1 VLAVPSTFTKQK
13 KSNKRVSKQL
23 PLQFEFQSNQNFNT
37 FYPGSNEEVINH
49 LRHIFSNSEQQI
61 FLWGEA
67 GTGKTH
73 LLQAI
78 SQESDLQNKTSFYFC
93 FENNALPNPEML
105 NGLDS
110 FDIVC
115 FDNIEQIAENS
126 EWEHAFFNFFNLH
139 RDANKKLILSAHCPP
154 KFLPIQLPDLKTR
167 MNWGLTLKLSTLSDE
182 QQLNALIHK
191 ANDLGFDI
199 PVNVGR
205 FLMSHYARDL
215 PSIWILLDK
224 INHETLAAKRKL
236 TIPFLKQ
243 IMSEQESS

>member
-1 VLAVPSTFTKQK
+1 M
-13 KSNKRVSKQL
+13 SKQL
-23 PLQFEFQSNQNFNT
+23 PLQFEFQSNQSFNT

-49 LRHIFSNSEQQI
+49 LRHIFINNEQQI
-61 FLWGEA
+61 FLWGDD

-73 LLQAI
+73 LLQAV
-78 SQESDLQNKTSFYFC
+78 SQESNQQNKSNFYFS
-93 FENNALPNPEML
+93 FENQQLPDPEML
-105 NGLDS
+105 NGLES

-115 FDNIEQIAENS
+115 FDNIDCIAENA
-126 EWEHAFFNFFNLH
+126 EWEHAFFNFFNIH

-154 KFLPIQLPDLKTR
+154 KYLAIQLPDLKTR
-167 MNWGLTLKLSTLSDE
+167 MSWGLTLKLTTLTDE

-191 ANDLGFDI
+191 ANDLGFEI

-205 FLMSHYARDL
+205 FLMSHYASDM

-224 INHETLAAKRKL
+224 INHATLAAKRKL

-243 IMSEQESS
+243 IMNDQEKP

>member
-1 VLAVPSTFTKQK
+1 MSE
-13 KSNKRVSKQL
+13 QL

-49 LRHIFSNSEQQI
+49 LRQLFVNDEQLI

-73 LLQAI
+73 LLQAV
-78 SQESDLQNKTSFYFC
+78 SQESSQKGKSSFYYSL
-93 FENNALPNPEML
+93 NKSQLPDPEML
-105 NGLDS
+105 IGLEN

-115 FDNIEQIAENS
+115 FDNIEAIAENT
-126 EWEHAFFNFFNLH
+126 EWELAFFNFFNFH

-167 MNWGLTLKLSTLSDE
+167 MNWGLTLKLATLSDE

-191 ANDLGFDI
+191 ANDLGFEI
-199 PVNVGR
+199 PINVGR
-205 FLMSHYARDL
+205 FLMVHYARDL
-215 PSIWILLDK
+215 PSIWLLLDK
-224 INHETLAAKRKL
+224 INHATLAAKRKL

-243 IMSEQESS
+243 IMNEHETS

>member
-1 VLAVPSTFTKQK
+1 MSE
-13 KSNKRVSKQL
+13 QL

-49 LRHIFSNSEQQI
+49 LRHIFTSNEQQI
-61 FLWGEA
+61 FLWGA
-67 GTGKTH
+67 DGTGKTH
-73 LLQAI
+73 LLQAV
-78 SQESDLQNKTSFYFC
+78 SQESNQQNKSSFYFS
-93 FENNALPNPEML
+93 FESQQLPEPEML
-105 NGLDS
+105 NGLES

-115 FDNIEQIAENS
+115 FDNIDCIAENT
-126 EWEHAFFNFFNLH
+126 EWEHAFFNYFNIH

-167 MNWGLTLKLSTLSDE
+167 MSWGLTLKLTALSDD
-182 QQLNALIHK
+182 QQLNALIYK
-191 ANDLGFDI
+191 ANDLGFEI

-205 FLMSHYARDL
+205 FLMTHYASDM

-224 INHETLAAKRKL
+224 INHATLAAKRKL

-243 IMSEQESS
+243 IMSDQKTL